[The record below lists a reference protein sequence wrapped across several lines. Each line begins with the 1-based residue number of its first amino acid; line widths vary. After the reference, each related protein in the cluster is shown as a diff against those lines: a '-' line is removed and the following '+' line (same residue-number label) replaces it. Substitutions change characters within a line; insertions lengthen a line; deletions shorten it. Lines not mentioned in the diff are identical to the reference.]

1 MFNRRSVIHPM
12 SQSPSLSAGFFRMV
26 SVFVA
31 PTFTDRVAAK
41 SGRVLVAEAAT
52 TNTLTTEAKI

>member
-1 MFNRRSVIHPM
+1 
-12 SQSPSLSAGFFRMV
+12 MV

-31 PTFTDRVAAK
+31 PTFTDRVAPK
-41 SGRVLVAEAAT
+41 SDRVLVAEAAT